1 MTSLLKFML
10 KVNAAVFALLLACAT
25 IVSCDS
31 AKPNQAEAA
40 RIRTK
45 LEAIPLDQK
54 VQFTNDEWKYILT
67 GRQYYVLRR
76 RGTEL
81 PFANAYW
88 HTHEKG
94 SYFCAACGNPLFSS
108 DAKYDSGTGWP
119 SFWQPIRGDA
129 VSAASHSSFG
139 GGNEI
144 TCARCGSHLG
154 HVFDDGPKPTG
165 LRYCMN
171 SAALKFVKAVGN

>member
-1 MTSLLKFML
+1 MRRLLEFKL
-10 KVNAAVFALLLACAT
+10 RVNLIVLLLLVCAAV
-25 IVSCDS
+25 VSCDS
-31 AKPNQAEAA
+31 VKSNQAESA

-94 SYFCAACGNPLFSS
+94 IYFCAACGNPLFSS

-119 SFWQPIRGDA
+119 SFWQPIGGDA

-139 GGNEI
+139 GGTEI

-171 SAALKFVKAVGN
+171 SAALKFVKTVGN

>member
-1 MTSLLKFML
+1 MLLEYMRRANPSAL
-10 KVNAAVFALLLACAT
+10 ALLLACAT
-25 IVSCDS
+25 IASCDS
-31 AKPNQAEAA
+31 SKSNQAESK
-40 RIRTK
+40 RIRSK
-45 LEAIPLDQK
+45 LEAIPLDRK
-54 VQFTNDEWKYILT
+54 VQFTNDEWTYILT

-76 RGTEL
+76 GGTEL
-81 PFANAYW
+81 PFTNAYW
-88 HTHEKG
+88 HTHQKG
-94 SYFCAACGNPLFSS
+94 IYFCAACSNPLFSS

-119 SFWQPIRGDA
+119 SFWQPIGREA
-129 VSAASHSSFG
+129 ISAASHSSFG

-154 HVFDDGPKPTG
+154 HVFDDGPRPSG

>member
-1 MTSLLKFML
+1 MEFFPMPKI
-10 KVNAAVFALLLACAT
+10 T
-25 IVSCDS
+25 IVSTLLLTCFAIFSCSRSTSNEAESARLRARLDS
-31 AKPNQAEAA
+31 
-40 RIRTK
+40 
-45 LEAIPLDQK
+45 IPLDQK
-54 VQFTNDEWKYILT
+54 VHFTNDEWKHILT

-94 SYFCAACGNPLFSS
+94 SYVCAACGNPLFSS
-108 DAKYDSGTGWP
+108 NAKYDSGTGWP
-119 SFWQPIRGDA
+119 SFWQPIVGDA
-129 VSAASHSSFG
+129 VSAASQSSFG

-154 HVFDDGPKPTG
+154 HVFDDGPRPTG